1 MIYSFVIDHTD
12 VEEVKAN
19 TKEVFANLFI
29 SRLPS
34 TEEEVGY
41 EIKDDTIIMKYEQ
54 NEDGRIMLDSMRKL
68 KEIEAFLPPIFGAVL
83 EMHQIKKLKICER
96 LYDVDVFVNQPTGMY
111 INERA
116 DDGQVVRHEV
126 GGVIYERSGNI
137 IRQVEDLQALTKM
150 AEMRKLNIGPF
161 ISPTYLIRFEI
172 NDKFIYVPVGY
183 CFHDPLVSKA
193 LCPRVTVSQW
203 AEKTVEVNT
212 FFDTINQF

>member
-1 MIYSFVIDHTD
+1 LIYSFVIDHTD

-150 AEMRKLNIGPF
+150 AEMRKLN
-161 ISPTYLIRFEI
+161 
-172 NDKFIYVPVGY
+172 DKFIYVPVGY